1 MINPD
6 AEMRSR
12 TEAGTKEAPPDSASR
27 QIRQRS
33 VSIWTWLFYG
43 AAGWLSIKV
52 FGPLPGL
59 LAVLLMG
66 ALSSTVGALFGTRKI
81 GKYIKASGFFVIIGS
96 ALLWT
101 LSRPAFIPSKQVEVS
116 GEMEVQKLASSQIG
130 SWTDHKSQK
139 CTMTGRVRNN
149 SSRAVGEVRI
159 DMEVID
165 TSSGDVIYEQR
176 HIVQVN
182 VPPNQARDFTSV
194 QYADF
199 QIPPQN
205 LEFRNKSYSVRGVSV
220 LEKLL
225 R

>member
-6 AEMRSR
+6 AEMPCR
-12 TEAGTKEAPPDSASR
+12 TGAEPNDAPPDPVGR
-27 QIRQRS
+27 RKPQRTSS
-33 VSIWTWLFYG
+33 VWTWLIYG

-66 ALSSTVGALFGTRKI
+66 ALSSMVGALFGGRRI

-101 LSRPAFIPSKQVEVS
+101 LSRPTFIPSEQVEVF
-116 GEMEVQKLASSQIG
+116 GEMEVHKLANFEIG
-130 SWTDHKSQK
+130 SWTDYKSQK
-139 CTMTGRVRNN
+139 CTMTGRVPI
-149 SSRAVGEVRI
+149 GEVRI
-159 DMEVID
+159 AMEVID

-176 HIVQVN
+176 HTVRIN
-182 VPPNQARDFTSV
+182 VPPKQARDFTSV
-194 QYADF
+194 GYADF
-199 QIPPQN
+199 QISPEN
-205 LEFRNKSYSVRGVSV
+205 LEFRKRSYSVRGVSA

-225 R
+225 P